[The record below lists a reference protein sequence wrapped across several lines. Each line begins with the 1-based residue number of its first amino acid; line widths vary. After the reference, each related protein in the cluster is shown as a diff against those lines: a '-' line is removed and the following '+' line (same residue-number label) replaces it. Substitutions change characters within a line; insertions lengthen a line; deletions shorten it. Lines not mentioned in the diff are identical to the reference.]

1 MFETNYWRTHVGQET
16 GFHGSTDKEVGPG
29 SVKTV
34 ICSFEA
40 SGYRHISFLQT
51 CSLETLGSILVF
63 CSNWRIDFKGAAMQ

>member
-1 MFETNYWRTHVGQET
+1 MFKTNYQRTPVGQET

-29 SVKTV
+29 RVKTV

-51 CSLETLGSILVF
+51 CFLETLGRTLIF
-63 CSNWRIDFKGAAMQ
+63 CSNWCIDFKGTAIQ